1 MRPETLKVSVGYK
14 AGYMGEGEI
23 AYAGPGA
30 LARAQWAGEIVKLRL
45 QKFIPELNID
55 LLGYNAIHR
64 RQFMPTSE
72 PTEVRLRVAGMAPD
86 AFTAQ
91 LVGED
96 VEALYTNGPA
106 GGGGARKLVT
116 EVIGIASILMPREA
130 VKPQLHILE
139 S

>member
-1 MRPETLKVSVGYK
+1 
-14 AGYMGEGEI
+14 
-23 AYAGPGA
+23 
-30 LARAQWAGEIVKLRL
+30 
-45 QKFIPELNID
+45 
-55 LLGYNAIHR
+55 
-64 RQFMPTSE
+64 
-72 PTEVRLRVAGMAPD
+72 MAPD